1 MGVLT
6 ESAANNTKKVNAMAH
21 ILLVDDEQNIL
32 NALRRE
38 LGVGHDVETFTSPRE
53 ALQRAKATEFDLV
66 VTDYRMP
73 DMDGVS
79 FLERFAQNQP
89 DAMRLILSG
98 QADMDALLKAIT
110 ISHAYRFLSK
120 PWDKF
125 DLEAIITQALSY
137 REAMLENRRLA
148 EAFRQQYGATP
159 AAQARITYRILLA
172 TSEANDAALMM
183 RELTFLASREM
194 RHGAI
199 PYVGADCSSYGGEDF
214 QAVVDCFTTQQEAL
228 EQLEKQVYDLLII
241 DLLMLDGGKLG
252 FLDEIRK
259 LSPESACILVG
270 TAVDMDTLVS
280 AINQTQVD
288 DFIKRP
294 WNAYELKAVVL
305 RALRYRDLRLE
316 NRRLADLFHQQEN
329 MTGHLD

>member
-1 MGVLT
+1 
-6 ESAANNTKKVNAMAH
+6 MAH
-21 ILLVDDEQNIL
+21 ILLVDDEQNVL

-38 LGVGHDVETFTSPRE
+38 LSGGHDVETFTSPRE

-79 FLERFAQNQP
+79 FLETFAQTQP

-98 QADMDALLKAIT
+98 QADIDALIKAINV
-110 ISHAYRFLSK
+110 SHVYCFVSK

-125 DLEAIITQALSY
+125 DLKASIAQALSY

-148 EAFRQQYGATP
+148 AAYPQQYGATP
-159 AAQARITYRILLA
+159 AAPARKTYRILLA
-172 TSEANDAALMM
+172 TSEANDAALMT
-183 RELTFLASREM
+183 RELTFSASREAG
-194 RHGAI
+194 HGSASYGK
-199 PYVGADCSSYGGEDF
+199 PRCSSYSGEDF
-214 QAVVDCFTTQQEAL
+214 QSEVDCFTTQQQAL

-241 DLLMLDGGKLG
+241 DLLMLDRSKQD
-252 FLDEIRK
+252 FLDEMRK

-270 TAVDMDTLVS
+270 AAVDMDTLAS

-294 WNAYELKAVVL
+294 WNTYELKAVVL

-316 NRRLADLFHQQEN
+316 NRRLADVFRQHEN
-329 MTGHLD
+329 ATGHLD